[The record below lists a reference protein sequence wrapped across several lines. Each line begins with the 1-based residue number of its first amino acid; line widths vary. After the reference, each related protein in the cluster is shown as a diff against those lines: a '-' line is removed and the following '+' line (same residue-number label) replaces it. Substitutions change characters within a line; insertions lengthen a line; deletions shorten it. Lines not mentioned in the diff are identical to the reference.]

1 MESTSAILRRA
12 IIRAM
17 EDGKERDVSEI
28 KEMVREK
35 CGLTYGV
42 DYQEGH
48 IAGSL
53 RVLKNSGKLQLQ
65 GRGRY
70 RCFQEEEKAAIE
82 HTQEN
87 EFMEPDKL
95 TETCNYSCRVG
106 RPVSEIKQS
115 DRENVLVSSGRLV
128 MEMYQSFEA
137 QYHYLMEQLCLMGTI
152 SVLDLTDEE
161 LENVRR
167 LIKYRVGLEEI
178 LKDKTADGRTAKKF
192 SDTESR

>member
-1 MESTSAILRRA
+1 MH
-12 IIRAM
+12 AM
-17 EDGKERDVSEI
+17 KDGKERDVSEI
-28 KEMVREK
+28 KETVKEK

-70 RCFQEEEKAAIE
+70 RYFQEEEKASIRY
-82 HTQEN
+82 TQGKES
-87 EFMEPDKL
+87 MAPDKL
-95 TETCNYSCRVG
+95 AEPCNYSYRVSQPEG
-106 RPVSEIKQS
+106 EAQQS
-115 DRENVLVSSGRLV
+115 DRENALALSGRLV
-128 MEMYQSFEA
+128 LEMYHSFET
-137 QYHYLMEQLCLMGTI
+137 QYHYLIEQLSRMGTI

-167 LIKYRVGLEEI
+167 LIKYRVRLEEI
-178 LKDKTADGRTAKKF
+178 LKDKSSEERPAKKF
-192 SDTESR
+192 SDTETR